1 MLNGP
6 MSPETKAILSAM
18 GVLAF
23 GGGAFALTGSIYSAA
38 EAQDLVDALSNSGL
52 YLGSAMVGGSGT
64 ILALMLTLVG
74 LVKRVNEDFDAS
86 IYKRIAR
93 VSLLSTL
100 SLIGSVAL
108 LLILTMPV
116 GEFDKL
122 PSQWY
127 PALYKALLAF
137 MTAMSALMVGT
148 VVLLYQTV
156 ITLISNITPTD
167 KI

>member
-1 MLNGP
+1 MT
-6 MSPETKAILSAM
+6 PETKALLSAI

-23 GGGAFALTGSIYSAA
+23 GGGAFALTGSIYSTA
-38 EAQDLVDALSNSGL
+38 EAQDLVTALSDSGL

-74 LVKRVNEDFDAS
+74 LVKPVDEDFDGS
-86 IYKRIAR
+86 IYARIAR
-93 VSLLSTL
+93 VSFLSTL

-108 LLILTMPV
+108 LLALTMPV

-127 PALYKALLAF
+127 PVLYKVLLAF
-137 MTAMSALMVGT
+137 ITGLSALMVGT

-156 ITLISNITPTD
+156 VTLIANITPTEEV
-167 KI
+167 

>member
-1 MLNGP
+1 MT
-6 MSPETKAILSAM
+6 PETKASLSAF

-23 GGGAFALTGSIYSAA
+23 GGIAYGLTGSIYSSA
-38 EAQDLVDALSNSGL
+38 EAQVLVTALSSSGL

-74 LVKRVNEDFDAS
+74 LVKRVDEDFDAP

-93 VSLLSTL
+93 VSFLSTL

-108 LLILTMPV
+108 LLVLTMPV

-122 PSQWY
+122 PPQWY
-127 PALYKALLAF
+127 PTLYRVLLAF
-137 MTAMSALMVGT
+137 MVGISALMVGT

-156 ITLISNITPTD
+156 VTLIANITPTED
-167 KI
+167 V